1 MAAGIL
7 PPETGS
13 EFSPCLKCEHVDCAA
28 VRVTA
33 GSICRHCD
41 KPIGW
46 ETRFYK
52 DDNRLYRTGEVAAGA
67 EWVHA
72 LCEELAIEE
81 EQKNR

>member
-1 MAAGIL
+1 MAAGML

-13 EFSPCLKCEHVDCAA
+13 EFSPCAKCGHRDCAA
-28 VRVTA
+28 IRVTA

-41 KPIGW
+41 EPIGW
-46 ETRFYK
+46 ETRFYN
-52 DDNRLYRTGEVAAGA
+52 DDDPEIKRRTGTNINY
-67 EWVHA
+67 VHA